1 MVNPSLDRQFTL
13 TNFKWNLRTQGH
25 LNAEKLGACNYLKLS
40 RIPVDIRLYW
50 NKTNNRE
57 TAFSLDELVR
67 GFKIDDRDEAGNAKT
82 LNNIF
87 LWSEGEIPQE
97 PLSDLIELEY
107 NGEGAMIT
115 PLLGNKSGA
124 IDKIEKV
131 SVVSTLDRVLN
142 PIKVVSSGKVDG
154 YAVSDFYRFNN
165 NVEKPALKRVL
176 LRFSDNDVTEGDN
189 NLGIELVNSLA
200 GIQQDKTGY
209 ILGNLNVNN
218 NCVSHLG
225 GFNAYPGGQINCAAV
240 TEQTNIINSKGEM
253 SFDDK
258 TFIIFKIV
266 EIVGNFASGQHR
278 GNKLLNNIF
287 SNDGV
292 SIATGDVRYSNSF
305 IYNPKALDKK
315 GILNK
320 SIKKFVSIE
329 ETTSDFFDNGIKY
342 GVYYNFLQ
350 GCNSYILYP
359 TPASPLFLKKIET
372 TTDAGI
378 SLFIFK
384 TENTITS
391 ITPRQNEKIYT
402 SIIAETNTKKADF
415 NFLLREVS
423 KTSAASE
430 QPYLYMGGLS
440 GIKIPITNGFELAFN
455 NKKSGLDYVVLE
467 IPAGDIYK
475 VELKLLNVYE
485 DETTQS

>member
-1 MVNPSLDRQFTL
+1 MVNSSLDRQFTL

-142 PIKVVSSGKVDG
+142 PIKVVSGGKVDG

-176 LRFSDNDVTEGDN
+176 LRFSADDVTEGDN
-189 NLGIELVNSLA
+189 NLGSELVKSLV
-200 GIQQDKTGY
+200 GIKSDKSGY

-225 GFNAYPGGQINCAAV
+225 GFNAYPQGQISCAAV
-240 TEQTNIINSKGEM
+240 TEQTNIINNKGEM
-253 SFDDK
+253 FFDDK
-258 TFIIFKIV
+258 TFIIFKITDI
-266 EIVGNFASGQHR
+266 EGSFAGGNHTGYR
-278 GNKLLNNIF
+278 LPTNIF
-287 SNDGV
+287 SNEGV
-292 SIATGDVRYSNSF
+292 SIATGETRYSNSF
-305 IYNPKALDKK
+305 IYNPSALDKK
-315 GILNK
+315 AILNK
-320 SIKKFVSIE
+320 SIEKFVSIE
-329 ETTSDFFDNGIKY
+329 ETNSDFFDNDIKY
-342 GVYYNFLQ
+342 GVYYNFLS

-359 TPASPLFLKKIET
+359 TPSSPLFLKKIET

-440 GIKIPITNGFELAFN
+440 GIKIPVTNGFELAFN

-485 DETTQS
+485 EDAQ